1 MPETHKKSSFTL
13 NLFDW
18 VELTILSA
26 CLVLLF
32 FTFVARPARV
42 DGDSMQ
48 ETLHHGEM
56 LLLSNLFFEPEYGDI
71 LVFQKIN
78 SRHSQPIVKRVI
90 ATPGQTIDIDFDTW
104 IVTVTDPDGTEHVL
118 DESAYRKLATDARV
132 TTNLEFPIHVGE
144 NQYFVMGD
152 NRNHSLDSRSSEI
165 GLVDLNEIIG
175 KVLVRL
181 FPIGKFGIVK

>member
-1 MPETHKKSSFTL
+1 MPETPKQSAFTL

-18 VELTILSA
+18 VELIILSA
-26 CLVLLF
+26 CLVLLI
-32 FTFVARPARV
+32 FTFIARPARV

-48 ETLHHGEM
+48 ETLHDGEL
-56 LLLSNLFFEPEYGDI
+56 LLLSDLLFEPKYGDI

-78 SRHSQPIVKRVI
+78 SRHSDPIVKRVI
-90 ATPGQTIDIDFDTW
+90 ATPGQTVDINFDTW
-104 IVTVTDPDGTEHVL
+104 IVTITDPDGTEYIL

-132 TTNLEFPIHVGE
+132 TTNLEFPIYVSE

-165 GLVDLNEIIG
+165 GLVDRNEIIG
-175 KVLVRL
+175 KVLFRL
-181 FPIGKFGIVK
+181 FPIGKFGMVK